1 VSHPTNLQFLSQVPK
16 LSLSLNFQGDL
27 QIIEDTVS
35 EKKAQGPTGC
45 PNVRWVFFFFKAGE
59 LEGKEEHSPVHRQ
72 SI

>member
-1 VSHPTNLQFLSQVPK
+1 MSHPTNLQFLSQVPK

-35 EKKAQGPTGC
+35 EKKHNDLQDVPMWDG
-45 PNVRWVFFFFKAGE
+45 VFFFKAGE
-59 LEGKEEHSPVHRQ
+59 LEGKQEHSPVHRQ